1 MLTRPLPRITPR
13 MWLAAA
19 GGGLTLAAAHF
30 LLPPANDGAVTAGSI
45 GGPPALETDCQ
56 LPVTVT
62 AYNSE
67 PAQTDSTPNTTAFGD
82 RLHPGKRAVAV
93 SEDLYQLGIDEGTR
107 VQLDEL
113 PGEWVV
119 ADKMGGRWH
128 RRVDVYFGN
137 DREAAKEFGVKHLT
151 LRWCP

>member
-1 MLTRPLPRITPR
+1 

-19 GGGLTLAAAHF
+19 GGALTLVAAHS
-30 LLPPANDGAVTAGSI
+30 LLPRDPNDALTAGSI
-45 GGPPALETDCQ
+45 GGPPAMETDCA

-67 PAQTDSTPNTTAFGD
+67 QAQTDSSPHTTAFGD
-82 RLHPGKRAVAV
+82 RLHPGKRVVAV
-93 SEDLYQLGIDEGTR
+93 SEDLYQLGLGEGTR
-107 VQLDEL
+107 IHLDEL

-119 ADKMGGRWH
+119 ADKMGGRWY
-128 RRVDVYFGN
+128 RRLDVYFGD